1 MKALKE
7 FRTWG
12 WGLGLGFALWVV
24 FVFLQESW
32 AAVGTV
38 PAGGGVS
45 AGSVN
50 TKQHGTASL
59 TNLSTGTNGGDF
71 RVLGALNVEG
81 VITGSGGNPVI
92 IQNEFLAWGPAAVSE
107 LDENG
112 SLVVVGNTHS
122 IINELQVGL
131 FTNTGYSVTA
141 RLIVQNTSELNGA
154 TNNGSITNGG
164 NIYNTGSMTNGTGF
178 TNGAQMQ
185 VNGTA
190 NFHSNAVVAAGI
202 GAASNAWIG
211 GTYYQEIGTAFTN
224 LNGTPATL
232 TNLATVSIAGHT
244 LTNTGD
250 RLVAEWGIVLQ
261 IAKANT
267 NRFQIFYGGATV
279 LDTGLQISSNC
290 TVRAGC
296 TIARKTGLNSQ
307 HVEAWLHWGP
317 AAVPFVFTNTN
328 FELAENNGVANT
340 LGMKGSSQAVGAHT
354 NNYFVVEWKPGS
366 R

>member
-1 MKALKE
+1 MNLFKQFNKWEWAA
-7 FRTWG
+7 
-12 WGLGLGFALWVV
+12 GLGLTALLLCLCAVLEIAV
-24 FVFLQESW
+24 PLRVG

-38 PAGGGVS
+38 PSGGGGGGDAGGTNS
-45 AGSVN
+45 R
-50 TKQHGTASL
+50 QFGTATL
-59 TNLSTGTNGGDF
+59 TNLSNGTN
-71 RVLGALNVEG
+71 LGQL
-81 VITGSGGNPVI
+81 
-92 IQNEFLAWGPAAVSE
+92 
-107 LDENG
+107 
-112 SLVVVGNTHS
+112 
-122 IINELQVGL
+122 
-131 FTNTGYSVTA
+131 YVTSD
-141 RLIVQNTSELNGA
+141 L
-154 TNNGSITNGG
+154 
-164 NIYNTGSMTNGTGF
+164 
-178 TNGAQMQ
+178 
-185 VNGTA
+185 
-190 NFHSNAVVAAGI
+190 VVAAGI